1 MKATQIDLKSVKING
16 VGLEASYVY
25 DNKELKAKG
34 KEPIHDDLRNAV
46 KKLTPYLMEVCEM
59 SEAENI
65 DWNNLEGSITSEAC
79 LKFGVGGITISGS
92 EAQLSVTISGFKLLK
107 TNKTLFFN
115 TPRVFINLENED
127 HYERCEELREIVQDI
142 CFEAEAY
149 IINHKYAVYQQELP
163 FKDDDGEGEDP
174 FNGEGE

>member
-1 MKATQIDLKSVKING
+1 MKANQIDLKSVKING
-16 VGLEASYVY
+16 IGLEASYVY

-115 TPRVFINLENED
+115 TPRVFIDLENED

-163 FKDDDGEGEDP
+163 FKDGDGEGEDP

>member
-1 MKATQIDLKSVKING
+1 MKANQIDLRSVKING

-25 DNKELKAKG
+25 DNKETKVKS

-46 KKLTPYLMEVCEM
+46 NALKPYLMEVCEM
-59 SEAENI
+59 SETDGI
-65 DWNNLEGSITSEAC
+65 DWNNLNGSITSEAC
-79 LKFGVGGITISGS
+79 IKFGVNGITISGS
-92 EAQLSVTISGFKLLK
+92 DKQTSVTISGFKLLK

-115 TPRVFINLENED
+115 TPRVFIDMENED
-127 HYERCEELREIVQDI
+127 HYERCDELKEIVQDI

-163 FKDDDGEGEDP
+163 FKDDDGEDP
-174 FNGEGE
+174 FNGEGEQ

>member
-1 MKATQIDLKSVKING
+1 MKANQIDLKSVKING
-16 VGLEASYVY
+16 IGLEASYVY

-65 DWNNLEGSITSEAC
+65 DWNNLEGSITSDAC

-92 EAQLSVTISGFKLLK
+92 EAQLSVTISGHKLLK
-107 TNKTLFFN
+107 TNKTLNLN
-115 TPRVFINLENED
+115 TPRVMLDLENED
-127 HYERCEELREIVQDI
+127 HYERCEEVKDIVQDI

-149 IINHKYAVYQQELP
+149 IINHKYAIVQQALP
-163 FKDDDGEGEDP
+163 FKDDDDDDGTKVFDP
-174 FNGEGE
+174 YK

>member
-1 MKATQIDLKSVKING
+1 MKANQIDVKSVKISG
-16 VGLEASYVY
+16 AGLSSSYVY
-25 DNKELKAKG
+25 DQKDIKAKG
-34 KEPIHDDLRNAV
+34 KEPIHPDLRNAI
-46 KKLTPYLMEVCEM
+46 KRLTPYMMEICEW

-65 DWNNLEGSITSEAC
+65 DWKNLEGGVTYEAC
-79 LKFGVGGITISGS
+79 IKFGVDGITISGS
-92 EAQLSVTISGFKLLK
+92 DNQIGVTISGFKLLK

-115 TPRVFINLENED
+115 TPRVMISLEHED
-127 HYERCEELREIVQDI
+127 HYERCEELSEIVQDI

-163 FKDDDGEGEDP
+163 FKDNDGEGDDP